1 VTHPDPLAIIRALHR
16 VDSPEGRA
24 LSDHLSRCSSCA
36 AEVQRIEEMLV
47 TLRAGASAGDVTAEC
62 LDEELLAAVADG
74 SVDAEVR
81 DRALPHLATCGH
93 CRRAVASLA
102 SALNDPAVAAAAG
115 KGRGSVRRW
124 SRLAIPAA
132 AAAVLAIAVLGHYEA
147 GPLKHR
153 GPPITQATQ
162 PEAISPLGLGSR
174 PAQLR
179 WGSVSEAELYRV
191 TLFQADGRVLYEVEA
206 RDTSVVLPDSVRLM
220 PGGSYLWK
228 VEARTGWNR
237 WSASRLFE
245 FSVSAAP

>member
-1 VTHPDPLAIIRALHR
+1 M
-16 VDSPEGRA
+16 
-24 LSDHLSRCSSCA
+24 SRCPSCA
-36 AEVQRIEEMLV
+36 AEVRRIETVLV
-47 TLRAGASAGDVTAEC
+47 TLRAGDSAGDATPEC
-62 LDEELLAAVADG
+62 LDEELLAAVVDG
-74 SVDAEVR
+74 SLDAEVR
-81 DRALPHLATCGH
+81 DKALHHLATCGY

-102 SALNDPAVAAAAG
+102 SALNDPAVAAAVRRG
-115 KGRGSVRRW
+115 SGSVRRW

-153 GPPITQATQ
+153 GAPITQATQ
-162 PEAISPLGLGSR
+162 PEAISPLGLGDR

-179 WGSVSEAELYRV
+179 WGAVPEAELYRV
-191 TLFQADGRVLYEVEA
+191 TLFQADGRVLYEIEA